1 MTQPAIPN
9 SEPVTARP
17 MGDEQDFWRMR
28 ALLIDT
34 TPITPIGLN
43 WDMRRLGGWV
53 SFRFRWCMLV
63 MIASWRSIQVNVL
76 STEEQG
82 VLRTVPQ

>member
-1 MTQPAIPN
+1 MTQSAMPN

-43 WDMRRLGGWV
+43 WDI
-53 SFRFRWCMLV
+53 C
-63 MIASWRSIQVNVL
+63 IH
-76 STEEQG
+76 
-82 VLRTVPQ
+82 